1 MAVELRGISKSYGST
16 QANRD
21 VNFDLLPGE
30 IHVLL
35 GENGAGKTTLMNILF
50 GHVIPDKG
58 SIILSGEK
66 VSISSPHD
74 ALDLGI
80 GMVHQHF
87 SLVPNFSVAENIM
100 LGSVQRESLASK
112 LARIL
117 RLAKPKEEDGKEE
130 EEKDWKENSKGSIRL
145 RPQVLAAKTAELAE
159 RYNMPLDPNSE
170 VQNLPVDL
178 QQRVEILKVLY
189 RGAKVLI
196 LDEPTSLLGPRQIEN
211 LLGILRNLRARGH
224 SIVLVTHKLAE
235 VMEVADRVTVLRAGE
250 RVTTIERGN
259 FDERSLTRAMTGG
272 DITAVESDHTEW
284 TDETP
289 LLEIRNLKAPGE
301 GADRLDDLSLIV
313 RPGEILGVAGVE
325 GNGQRTLVNAICGL
339 ADISNGSVLIGGND
353 MTAADISRLRETGLA
368 VIPEDRH
375 TWGLVLDMTLA
386 ENLALADIP
395 AGNYNRGGLLDWQKV
410 KKHARALLEEYDVR
424 PPNPDILA
432 TSLSGGNQQKV
443 VLARELSRSPRV
455 LVADNPT
462 WGLDVGA
469 IDYVHRRLLEVKA
482 TGAAVLLLSL
492 DLEELIKLSDRLIVL
507 FRGRSMLERPIGALD
522 MDELALA
529 MAGRADEARVA
540 V

>member
-1 MAVELRGISKSYGST
+1 MAVELHGISKRYGKT
-16 QANRD
+16 RANQNID
-21 VNFDLLPGE
+21 FDLRPGE

-35 GENGAGKTTLMNILF
+35 GENGAGKTTLMNIMF
-50 GHVIPDKG
+50 GHVIPDEG
-58 SIILSGEK
+58 SIYVNRQQVDIA
-66 VSISSPHD
+66 SPHD

-87 SLVPNFSVAENIM
+87 SLVPNFSVAENIL
-100 LGSVQRESLASK
+100 LGSRPNRISRLKPQSLSAETS
-112 LARIL
+112 
-117 RLAKPKEEDGKEE
+117 
-130 EEKDWKENSKGSIRL
+130 
-145 RPQVLAAKTAELAE
+145 ELAE
-159 RYNMPLDPNSE
+159 RFDMPINPNSLI
-170 VQNLPVDL
+170 QDLPVDL

-211 LLGILRNLRARGH
+211 LLDILRNLREQEH

-235 VMEVADRVTVLRAGE
+235 VMEVADRVTVLRGGE

-272 DITAVESDHTEW
+272 EITGVESDHTEW

-301 GADRLDDLSLIV
+301 GADLLDGLSLMV

-325 GNGQRTLVNAICGL
+325 GNGQRTLVNSICGL
-339 ADISNGSVLIGGND
+339 ADISEGSVHIGGDD
-353 MTAADISRLRETGLA
+353 MTAADISRLRAAGLA

-395 AGNYNRGGLLDWQKV
+395 SGNFSRGGLLDWQKV
-410 KKHARALLEEYDVR
+410 KKHARALLEDYDVR

-482 TGAAVLLLSL
+482 SGAAVLLLSL

-507 FRGRSMLERPIGALD
+507 FRGCVMLERPIGALD

-540 V
+540 AQT

>member
-1 MAVELRGISKSYGST
+1 MTEEQSPPSESAVQDNGMAVELRGISKSYGET
-16 QANRD
+16 RANQNID
-21 VNFDLLPGE
+21 FDLRPSE

-35 GENGAGKTTLMNILF
+35 GENGAGKTTLMNIMF
-50 GHVIPDKG
+50 GHVLPDEG
-58 SIILSGEK
+58 SIHMRGRTVDIA
-66 VSISSPHD
+66 SPHD

-87 SLVPNFSVAENIM
+87 SLVPNLSVAENIL
-100 LGSVQRESLASK
+100 LGSRSNRS
-112 LARIL
+112 
-117 RLAKPKEEDGKEE
+117 RLKPQAMLTETSD
-130 EEKDWKENSKGSIRL
+130 
-145 RPQVLAAKTAELAE
+145 LAE
-159 RYNMPLDPNSE
+159 RFDMPISPNSLI
-170 VQNLPVDL
+170 QDLPVDL

-211 LLGILRNLRARGH
+211 LLGILENLREQEH

-235 VMEVADRVTVLRAGE
+235 VMEVADRVTVLRGGE

-353 MTAADISRLRETGLA
+353 MTDADISHLRETGLA

-395 AGNYNRGGLLDWQKV
+395 AGNYNRGGLLDWPKV
-410 KKHARALLEEYDVR
+410 KKRARTLLEEYDVR
-424 PPNPDILA
+424 PPNPNVLA

-507 FRGRSMLERPIGALD
+507 FRGRSMLERSIGALD

-529 MAGRADEARVA
+529 MAGREDEARVT